1 MKDKNELVFK
11 ATPVKRVFERD
22 GFRIYAMEINQSAY
36 PFIKLNSFNNVSISG
51 DLPILTSGIE
61 YEITAVPEYGK
72 YGCTYKVKNIR
83 RDVHRSGEDVL
94 TFLSQILPVRQATTL
109 YNVYPDI
116 VQRVKDNNLS
126 DIDLS
131 KLPGIKKKTFAKIC
145 REIIKSEILF
155 DIIAEFK
162 GLLSMSMLTKIYKV
176 YPSVEILRLKL
187 KTEPYTTLM
196 RVDGIGFKKADAIT
210 IEMQK
215 EGVIDFGYNVKESVD
230 RCLACIV
237 YILQQNENEGNT
249 KTNLAYVRKQCLELV
264 PACANHFAEAIKSDS
279 IYYDKST
286 MDIALKRTYKTE
298 RKIAIAIAGGLN
310 NTYNVWDYDVEKY
323 RRVGDFDLTDEQI
336 QMLRNVCNNNI
347 CILNGFAGSGKS
359 ASTQA
364 LINMLEDNDKSYLIL
379 APTGKASKVISEYT
393 GKKASTIHRGLG
405 YSPDGGWCFDEDNKL
420 RQDIVIVDESSM
432 VGVNLFSHLIDAI
445 DFETTKLLLI
455 GDNAQLCSIGCGN
468 LLHDFMNSKLI
479 PTVTLTQ
486 IFRYTDGGLLNIA
499 TRIRCGEQYLNNGM
513 KNTATTFG
521 KNKDYIFI
529 DKPSESMGIQAVAL
543 YKKLLNSGVD
553 VESIRVLTA
562 KNVGECGAI
571 ELNNMIQKVA
581 NKNCGSENCMKV
593 GKEGNE
599 VVYYVGDLILQKS
612 NNYNA
617 VLADDEENTAFVANG
632 DTGVIKGFDKDKYG
646 RYAVVDFD
654 GIEVKYYQGDMNS
667 DDVGLGYSY
676 SIHKS
681 QGSGVDYVIV
691 CTPSSHTFM
700 LNSNLLYVALTRTK
714 KKCFHIGDIQT
725 INRAVHKKEN
735 VERHTF
741 MKDMLIEFNE
751 ESKEIGDEY
760 NE

>member
-1 MKDKNELVFK
+1 
-11 ATPVKRVFERD
+11 
-22 GFRIYAMEINQSAY
+22 
-36 PFIKLNSFNNVSISG
+36 
-51 DLPILTSGIE
+51 
-61 YEITAVPEYGK
+61 
-72 YGCTYKVKNIR
+72 
-83 RDVHRSGEDVL
+83 
-94 TFLSQILPVRQATTL
+94 
-109 YNVYPDI
+109 
-116 VQRVKDNNLS
+116 
-126 DIDLS
+126 
-131 KLPGIKKKTFAKIC
+131 
-145 REIIKSEILF
+145 
-155 DIIAEFK
+155 
-162 GLLSMSMLTKIYKV
+162 
-176 YPSVEILRLKL
+176 
-187 KTEPYTTLM
+187 
-196 RVDGIGFKKADAIT
+196 
-210 IEMQK
+210 
-215 EGVIDFGYNVKESVD
+215 
-230 RCLACIV
+230 
-237 YILQQNENEGNT
+237 
-249 KTNLAYVRKQCLELV
+249 
-264 PACANHFAEAIKSDS
+264 
-279 IYYDKST
+279 
-286 MDIALKRTYKTE
+286 
-298 RKIAIAIAGGLN
+298 
-310 NTYNVWDYDVEKY
+310 
-323 RRVGDFDLTDEQI
+323 
-336 QMLRNVCNNNI
+336 
-347 CILNGFAGSGKS
+347 
-359 ASTQA
+359 
-364 LINMLEDNDKSYLIL
+364 
-379 APTGKASKVISEYT
+379 
-393 GKKASTIHRGLG
+393 
-405 YSPDGGWCFDEDNKL
+405 
-420 RQDIVIVDESSM
+420 M

-499 TRIRCGEQYLNNGM
+499 TRIRCGEQYLNNSM

-529 DKPSESMGIQAVAL
+529 DKPSESMGIQVVAL

-646 RYAVVDFD
+646 RYAIVDFD

-691 CTPSSHTFM
+691 CTPPSHTFM

-741 MKDMLIEFNE
+741 MKDMLIEFNK